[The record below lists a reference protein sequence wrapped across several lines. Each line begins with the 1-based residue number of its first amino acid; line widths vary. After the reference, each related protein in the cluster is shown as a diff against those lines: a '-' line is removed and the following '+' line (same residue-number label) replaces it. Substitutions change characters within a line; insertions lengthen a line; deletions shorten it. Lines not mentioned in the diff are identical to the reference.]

1 MGDSS
6 GEEFFS
12 APESDEEGPTTSRS
26 ELETLDKLSLGD
38 ETHTNTAQT
47 SHDKNTDIT
56 DEKPGIKENTR
67 DLGEATANNE
77 SGGDSPRQ
85 EFVSGLDNRFVSD
98 DQEVVEGNKVE
109 LSEEQIK
116 VRLKPYSYFY
126 FDVFS

>member
-12 APESDEEGPTTSRS
+12 APESDEDGPTTSRS

-38 ETHTNTAQT
+38 ETHTDTAQT
-47 SHDKNTDIT
+47 SHDKNTDTT
-56 DEKPGIKENTR
+56 DDELGIKDNTR

-77 SGGDSPRQ
+77 SGGDYPRQ
-85 EFVSGLDNRFVSD
+85 EFMSGLDNRIVSD
-98 DQEVVEGNKVE
+98 DQEVVEGDKVE

-116 VRLKPYSYFY
+116 VRSQTSLIH
-126 FDVFS
+126 